1 MGNLVE
7 KAFEAL
13 KTLPEVDRERIAWE
27 IIQRVEDKTEWDRI
41 IALPDSQNW
50 LAESAK
56 KALKAYAKNRKKLS
70 MTLIAIDQDQPPR
83 EEAYWHHFDDLPAEV
98 RELAEENFHLWK
110 EKTPQSGPA
119 LQADSRHHAGIFVPC
134 RHAPPDRWH

>member
-110 EKTPQSGPA
+110 EKTPQSKQLEG
-119 LQADSRHHAGIFVPC
+119 S
-134 RHAPPDRWH
+134 